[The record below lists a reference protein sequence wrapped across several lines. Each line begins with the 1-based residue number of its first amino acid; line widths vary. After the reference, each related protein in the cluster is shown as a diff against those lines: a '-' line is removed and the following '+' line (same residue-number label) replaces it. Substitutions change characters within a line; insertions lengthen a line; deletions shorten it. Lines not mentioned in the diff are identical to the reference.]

1 MDNERF
7 PWWFSQVCLR
17 ADHMR
22 RRFAKL
28 AQLIVCHLLKTLAKL
43 VDIERRQLN
52 FLHRVRPLR
61 HMGQTVSRSVGKA
74 PGVVAFPHR
83 AATMD
88 SARNSGKAQVVDHG
102 LSSDAQVLRNLDW
115 VSPRSERNGV
125 TDWTH
130 TKEPDVTT
138 NAHFRWIRYLV
149 FSVTD

>member
-1 MDNERF
+1 
-7 PWWFSQVCLR
+7 
-17 ADHMR
+17 
-22 RRFAKL
+22 
-28 AQLIVCHLLKTLAKL
+28 
-43 VDIERRQLN
+43 
-52 FLHRVRPLR
+52 
-61 HMGQTVSRSVGKA
+61 MGQTVSRSVGKA

-102 LSSDAQVLRNLDW
+102 LSSDARVLPNLDLGL
-115 VSPRSERNGV
+115 SSLGAIGNGV

-138 NAHFRWIRYLV
+138 DAHFRWIRYLV

>member
-1 MDNERF
+1 MSFISQALLVLARRR
-7 PWWFSQVCLR
+7 FSQVCLR
-17 ADHMR
+17 ADHIR

-28 AQLIVCHLLKTLAKL
+28 AQLIVCHLLKASAKL

-83 AATMD
+83 AAT
-88 SARNSGKAQVVDHG
+88 RIV
-102 LSSDAQVLRNLDW
+102 
-115 VSPRSERNGV
+115 NGV

-138 NAHFRWIRYLV
+138 KAHFRWIQCLV